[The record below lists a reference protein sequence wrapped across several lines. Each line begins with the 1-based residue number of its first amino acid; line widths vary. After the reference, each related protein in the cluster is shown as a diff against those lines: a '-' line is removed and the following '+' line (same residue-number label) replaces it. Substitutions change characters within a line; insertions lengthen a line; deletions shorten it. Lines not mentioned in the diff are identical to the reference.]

1 MDNNKSKRK
10 RSTSEN
16 IDMSYDKNA
25 EEIVLGGV
33 LGLEGAINDVITILT
48 PECLQTGR
56 DGLCNFQYE
65 FYLSVG

>member
-1 MDNNKSKRK
+1 MDDNKSKRK

-33 LGLEGAINDVITILT
+33 LGLEGRLMT
-48 PECLQTGR
+48 
-56 DGLCNFQYE
+56 
-65 FYLSVG
+65 